1 MSTAFKR
8 VLISFVI
15 ILVLVLACIAGVI
28 NFIFTPEKITPVA
41 LRMINQQLD
50 AQVFCD
56 KVELTFF
63 SSFPHFGARLY
74 NGYVL
79 SKGNKD
85 TLAAFNDFRGSV
97 NLTKYLLSK
106 EVYIEKISM
115 LKPRLYL
122 VVDQQGKMNY
132 DILKKETSTNEDT
145 LAGDAE
151 IKSIH
156 VKSFLIKDATF
167 HYLDLGTKLDVRI
180 PKLNLKLGFRYDDD
194 NLLLKLYVESK
205 QLAINKGGR
214 ALTKQL
220 NSVLETEMKLDRKK
234 RILNFEDGKLKL
246 NDIDF
251 RLDGQFAELKPKKEI
266 DVALEATMR
275 VPSLANLWK
284 ILPKRYL
291 KTEDVDVDGKVY
303 LVLSSKGIYGA
314 GKVPVSRGHLKIQ
327 GGALRYKKFPGRI
340 NQLEADVESLLDFN
354 QSNRSELRIHKMI
367 LNGTGISVSGN
378 GLVRNLL
385 AEPEIEPHI
394 QAKLDLTKIGNT
406 FPIAEGV
413 DIGGTAALNLNGK
426 ITYDAN
432 SGGFDYRDLLLYGN
446 CKMDNLK
453 VNVSKDSLVFHTAH
467 TTLNL
472 RRTGMDSLM
481 GHLEVDKLTLQYGR
495 KHNLSVEALKTV
507 LSRARYGDKKQ
518 PLKGQIQLAKLRY
531 QSADSIDA
539 TLERATIVAEARP
552 GPKPRSP
559 HFSTHFNAQNFI
571 VHHGKT
577 KLIIDKGSY
586 DFDIK
591 KDEQKGWWPTGS
603 FSFSK
608 LIATIPNLDKPL
620 SVNRSHIAVDGHS
633 IRLNNAFVSIGD
645 FKMKLDGE
653 VKNIFPADKVDTF
666 LYANLN
672 LHARYLDVDELMK
685 LMSSETPKA
694 SVIEAMAAPTLA
706 AAPPVKPAEA
716 AKNFTIPKNIRFT
729 FNSFIDRLK
738 LGDLVLTGLKGQA
751 RVDNGQLNLHDF
763 SLTSGDAYLQTKL
776 RYVPQDDGQARVR
789 YVIDVRNMNMDQ
801 AKDFAPGLDTLF
813 PLIQSLEGRA
823 DFSIKG
829 SANLKNDMAVDV
841 GSIKSIAVLKAS
853 HLTVRDNEAFR
864 ELAKT
869 FKFKERDSTFVD
881 SLNVEMLIRDR
892 HLEILP
898 ALVEID
904 RYRLVVGGVQHIDLS
919 YNYHISVLK
928 SPIPFKTGVDIK
940 GKIPDYDISLAK
952 ARYKYYFT
960 DKERLA
966 KKADST
972 IIKKRNIILK
982 MIDFQ

>member
-1 MSTAFKR
+1 MSTVFRR
-8 VLISFVI
+8 VLIVLVI
-15 ILVLVLACIAGVI
+15 ILVLILASIAVVI
-28 NFIFTPEKITPVA
+28 NFVFTPEKITPVA

-50 AQVFCD
+50 ARVFCD

-63 SSFPHFGARLY
+63 SSFPHFGARLN

-79 SKGNKD
+79 SKNNKD

-97 NLTKYLLSK
+97 NLTKFLLSK
-106 EVYIEKISM
+106 EVDIEKISV
-115 LKPRLYL
+115 LKPRLYV
-122 VVDQQGKMNY
+122 VVDPQGKVNY
-132 DILKKETSTNEDT
+132 DILKKETSINEDT
-145 LAGDAE
+145 LTGNPE

-156 VKSFLIKDATF
+156 VKSLLIKDATF
-167 HYLDLGTKLDVRI
+167 HYLDLGTKLDFRI
-180 PKLNLKLGFRYDDD
+180 PSLNLKLGFRDDDD

-205 QLAINKGGR
+205 QLAITKGGHG
-214 ALTKQL
+214 LIKQL
-220 NSVLETEMKLDRKK
+220 HSVLETEMKLDKKK

-251 RLDGQFAELKPKKEI
+251 RLDGQFAELKPQKAV
-266 DVALEATMR
+266 DVVLEATMR

-284 ILPKRYL
+284 MLPKRYL
-291 KTEDVDVDGKVY
+291 KTEDVDVGGKVY
-303 LVLSSKGIYGA
+303 LVLSSKGIYGG
-314 GKVPVSRGHLKIQ
+314 GKTPISRAQLKIH
-327 GGALRYKKFPGRI
+327 GGSLRYKRFPGRI
-340 NQLEADVESLLDFN
+340 NQLEADVETLLDFN
-354 QSNRSELRIHKMI
+354 QSNRSELRINKII
-367 LNGTGISVSGN
+367 LNGTGISVLGS

-385 AEPEIEPHI
+385 TKPEIAPHI
-394 QAKLDLTKIGNT
+394 QAKVDLTKVGNT
-406 FPIAEGV
+406 FPIAEG
-413 DIGGTAALNLNGK
+413 IQMGGTAALDLNGK

-432 SGGFDYRDLLLYGN
+432 AGFDYRDLLLYGN

-453 VNVSKDSLVFHTAH
+453 VNISKDSLVFHTAH
-467 TTLNL
+467 TELNV
-472 RRTGMDSLM
+472 RRSGMDSLL
-481 GHLEVDKLTLQYGR
+481 GHVEVDELTLQYGR
-495 KHNLSVEALKTV
+495 KHNLSVKALQTA
-507 LSRARYGDKKQ
+507 LSRARYGDKQQ
-518 PLKGQIQLAKLRY
+518 PLKGEIQLAKLRY
-531 QSADSIDA
+531 QSADSLDA

-552 GPKPRSP
+552 GSKPRSP
-559 HFSTHFNAQNFI
+559 HFTTHFNAQNFAI
-571 VHHGKT
+571 HYGKT
-577 KLIIDKGSY
+577 KLIIDEGSY

-591 KDEQKGWWPTGS
+591 KDEQKRWWPKGS

-608 LIATIPNLDKPL
+608 LIATIPHLDKPL
-620 SVNRSHIAVDGHS
+620 SVNRSHIAVDGHD
-633 IRLNNAFVSIGD
+633 IRLNNAFVSFGN
-645 FKMKLDGE
+645 FKTKLDGE
-653 VKNIFPADKVDTF
+653 VKNIFPVDKADTF

-672 LHARYLDVDELMK
+672 LHARYLDVDEMMK
-685 LMSSETPKA
+685 LISTETPKA

-706 AAPPVKPAEA
+706 AAPPVKAVEA
-716 AKNFTIPKNIRFT
+716 SQNFAIPKNIRFT
-729 FNSFIDRLK
+729 FNSFVDRLK
-738 LGDLVLTGLKGQA
+738 MGDLVLTGLKGQA
-751 RVDNGQLNLHDF
+751 RIDNGQLNLHDF

-776 RYVPQDDGQARVR
+776 RYEPQHDGQARVR

-813 PLIQSLEGRA
+813 PIIQSLEGRA

-829 SANLKNDMAVDV
+829 SAKLKNDMEIDV
-841 GSIKSIAVLKAS
+841 GSIKSIAALKAS
-853 HLTVRDNEAFR
+853 HLTVRNNKAFS

-881 SLNVEMLIRDR
+881 SLNVEMLIRDQQ
-892 HLEILP
+892 LEILP

-904 RYRLVVGGVQHIDLS
+904 RYRLAVGGIQHIDLS
-919 YNYHISVLK
+919 YNYHVSVLK

-940 GKIPDYDISLAK
+940 GKIPDYNISLAK